1 MGVTGVVRYSGWLRC
16 LLYRAR
22 QGTVLM
28 VYLVPTVKYRTGIA
42 LCSRGGVVGGGVL
55 CFPVG

>member
-16 LLYRAR
+16 LFYRAR
-22 QGTVLM
+22 RGTVLM
-28 VYLVPTVKYRTGIA
+28 VYLVPTVKYR
-42 LCSRGGVVGGGVL
+42 GGVVGGGVL